1 MSTNQERRAEARQ
14 RLREQMEA
22 QARREKQLKIVAASV
37 VVAVLLGIVGV
48 VAWINYDRKRA
59 EEYAANW
66 LTCEYPADTET
77 PEPLDPAEFE
87 DQGDEVVAEVEEFNA
102 QVETVNENRRDAE
115 PPSGD
120 QARRGIAELTITT
133 DRGEIPLT
141 LDRSDAPCNVAS
153 FVHLAEQRYFDDT
166 ECHRLTVAEETT
178 GPEEVPGLS
187 VLQCGDPTGT
197 GLSGPGYS
205 VVDEPPAPDTLE
217 LAADGS
223 GAAIYPRGTVAMAKS
238 QAPDSAG
245 SQFFLVYED
254 SALPPEYTVMG
265 TVGEPGLEVLDDIAE
280 TGVKSDDPTDRDNQ
294 VPRRPVTIETVVVD
308 EQSGL
313 PDR

>member
-66 LTCEYPADTET
+66 LTCEYPTDTET

-87 DQGDEVVAEVEEFNA
+87 DQGAEVVAEVEEFNA
-102 QVETVNENRRDAE
+102 QVETVNDTKRDAE

-120 QARRGIAELTITT
+120 QARQGLAEITITT
-133 DRGEIPLT
+133 DRGEIPIT
-141 LDRSDAPCNVAS
+141 LDRSGAPCNVAS

-166 ECHRLTVAEETT
+166 ECHRLTVSEE
-178 GPEEVPGLS
+178 EPGLS

-205 VVDEPPAPDTLE
+205 VVDEPPAADTLE
-217 LAADGS
+217 LADDGS

-265 TVGEPGLEVLDDIAE
+265 TVGDSGLEVLDDIAE
-280 TGVKSDDPTDRDNQ
+280 NGVRSDDPTDRDNQ

-308 EQSGL
+308 AQSGL
-313 PDR
+313 PER

>member
-1 MSTNQERRAEARQ
+1 VSTNQERRAEARQ

-37 VVAVLLGIVGV
+37 VVAVLLGIVAV
-48 VAWINYDRKRA
+48 VAWINFDRKRA

-66 LTCEYPADTET
+66 VTCEYPTDTET
-77 PEPLDPAEFE
+77 PERLDPAEFA
-87 DQGDEVVAEVEEFNA
+87 DQGPEVVEEVREFNA
-102 QVETVNENRRDAE
+102 QVDTIDETGRDAE
-115 PPSGD
+115 PPTGD
-120 QARRGIAELTITT
+120 QARQGIAEITITT
-133 DRGEIPLT
+133 DRGEIPVT
-141 LDRSDAPCNVAS
+141 LDRSGAPCNVAS
-153 FVHLAEQRYFDDT
+153 FVHLTEQGYFDDT
-166 ECHRLTVAEETT
+166 ECHRLTVSEE
-178 GPEEVPGLS
+178 EPGLS

-205 VVDEPPAPDTLE
+205 VVDEPPAPDA
-217 LAADGS
+217 LAPAEDGS

-265 TVGEPGLEVLDDIAE
+265 TVGESGLEVLDDIAE

-294 VPRRPVTIETVVVD
+294 VPKRPVTIENAVVD
-308 EQSGL
+308 DQSGL
-313 PDR
+313 PEK